1 MNAYQPATG
10 GSGRS
15 DRAGRA
21 AHAVGAP
28 VAITGLGA
36 VSGYGVGVTALWE
49 GLASGNSAIGP
60 FSRFEHAR
68 YRTQFASQAS
78 EPAAASDDRRSS
90 IADRFALGAASEAL
104 VQAGLPSELDE
115 LSCGI
120 YFGSSTGGMFESEG
134 YFADLLGEPR
144 RASRIGRLTAQQTC
158 SPGESV
164 GRAHRVQ
171 GPVQTVASACASA
184 TLAMGNA
191 LAALRA
197 GEIDIALAGGSDS
210 LCRLTYAG
218 FNSLRAV
225 DARACRPF
233 RTERE
238 GMSIGEGAAVLVLES
253 AASAR
258 ARGARVLGWL
268 LGAGASCDAHHM
280 TAPDPQGAGIARA
293 VEAAL
298 ADAGLDAAAID
309 FVNVHGTGTP
319 HNDAAEANML
329 RAVFGDRLSELPL
342 TSSKGAIGHYLG
354 AAGAIE
360 AVATMLCFLHGA
372 VHPTP
377 GEGAVDPAM
386 GLDLVTVRPRPLP
399 GARYA
404 LSTNLAFGGTNAA
417 VILGSNPTA

>member
-1 MNAYQPATG
+1 MSADGRPAPR
-10 GSGRS
+10 SPRS
-15 DRAGRA
+15 DSAGEA
-21 AHAVGAP
+21 I
-28 VAITGLGA
+28 AITGLGA
-36 VSGYGVGVTALWE
+36 VSGYGAGTEALWT
-49 GLASGNSAIGP
+49 GLASGTSAIGP

-68 YRTQFASQAS
+68 FRTQVASQAD
-78 EPAAASDDRRSS
+78 EPAASEGKARSS
-90 IADRFALGAASEAL
+90 LADRFALGAAREAL
-104 VQAGLPSELDE
+104 AQAGLPDQLSELA
-115 LSCGI
+115 CGI
-120 YFGSSTGGMFESEG
+120 YFGSSTGGMFESES
-134 YFADLLGEPR
+134 YFSDLLGEPQ
-144 RASRIGRLTAQQTC
+144 RASRIGRLSAQQTC
-158 SPGESV
+158 SPGECV
-164 GRAHRVQ
+164 GRAHAVH

-191 LAALRA
+191 LSALRA

-225 DARACRPF
+225 DPRACRPF

-238 GMSIGEGAAVLVLES
+238 GMSIGEGAAVLVLET

-298 ADAGLDAAAID
+298 ADAGLAAAAID

-329 RAVFGDRLSELPL
+329 RAIFGARLAGLPL

-377 GEGAVDPAM
+377 GEGAVDPAL
-386 GLDLVTVRPRPLP
+386 GLDLVVGSPRPLR

-417 VILGSNPTA
+417 IILGAAQP

>member
-1 MNAYQPATG
+1 MRPEG
-10 GSGRS
+10 DLG
-15 DRAGRA
+15 DPPP
-21 AHAVGAP
+21 GA

-36 VSGYGVGVTALWE
+36 VSGYGSGTAALWK
-49 GLASGNSAIGP
+49 GLVSGISAIGP
-60 FSRFEHAR
+60 FSRFEHER
-68 YRTQFASQAS
+68 FRTQLAS
-78 EPAAASDDRRSS
+78 EVAGVPPQAGERRSS
-90 IADRFALGAASEAL
+90 IADRFALDAAREAL
-104 VQAGLPSELDE
+104 LQAGLPSRLDE
-115 LSCGI
+115 LSCGV
-120 YFGSSTGGMFESEG
+120 YFGSSTGGMFESES
-134 YFADLLGEPR
+134 YFADLLGQPQR
-144 RASRIGRLTAQQTC
+144 TTGIGRLTAQQTC
-158 SPGESV
+158 SPGETV
-164 GRAHRVQ
+164 GRAYGVH

-197 GEIDIALAGGSDS
+197 GEIDVAIAGGSDS

-225 DARACRPF
+225 DPKACRPF
-233 RTERE
+233 RAERE
-238 GMSIGEGAAVLVLES
+238 GMSIGEGAAVLVLET
-253 AASAR
+253 AAGAR
-258 ARGARVLGWL
+258 ARGARILGWL

-298 ADAGLDAAAID
+298 ADAGLAPADID

-329 RAVFGDRLSELPL
+329 RAVFGARLTRLPL
-342 TSSKGAIGHYLG
+342 TSSKGAVGHYLG

-377 GEGAVDPAM
+377 GEGEVDPAM
-386 GLDLVTVRPRPLP
+386 GLDLVTGQPRPVP
-399 GARYA
+399 GARFA

-417 VILGSNPTA
+417 IILGAGPVRAL

>member
-1 MNAYQPATG
+1 MMHRG
-10 GSGRS
+10 
-15 DRAGRA
+15 DRGE
-21 AHAVGAP
+21 P

-36 VSGYGVGVTALWE
+36 VSGYGEGTAALWT
-49 GLASGNSAIGP
+49 GLASGTSAIGP

-68 YRTQFASQAS
+68 YRTQLAS
-78 EPAAASDDRRSS
+78 EVDETRLELAPTHAKRLSL
-90 IADRFALGAASEAL
+90 ADRFALAAAGEAL
-104 VQAGLPSELDE
+104 TEAGLPARLDE

-120 YFGSSTGGMFESEG
+120 YFGSSTGGMFESES
-134 YFADLLGEPR
+134 YFAALMGRPQ
-144 RASRIGRLTAQQTC
+144 RASGIGRLTAQPTC

-164 GRAHRVQ
+164 GRAYGVH

-225 DARACRPF
+225 DPRACRPF
-233 RTERE
+233 RSERE
-238 GMSIGEGAAVLVLES
+238 GMSIGEGAAVLVLET

-258 ARGARVLGWL
+258 ARGARILGWL

-293 VEAAL
+293 VEAAF
-298 ADAGLDAAAID
+298 ADSGLQASDID

-319 HNDAAEANML
+319 HNDAAEAKML
-329 RAVFGDRLSELPL
+329 RAVFGDRLPRLPL

-360 AVATMLCFLHGA
+360 AVATLLCFLHGA

-386 GLDLVTVRPRPLP
+386 GLDLVTGSPRPVP

-417 VILGSNPTA
+417 LILGSAAA

>member
-1 MNAYQPATG
+1 MSPG
-10 GSGRS
+10 GGAIGGVA
-15 DRAGRA
+15 RAG
-21 AHAVGAP
+21 G

-36 VSGYGVGVTALWE
+36 VSGYGEGIDALWQ
-49 GLASGNSAIGP
+49 GLASGVSAIGP

-68 YRTQFASQAS
+68 FRTQLAS
-78 EPAAASDDRRSS
+78 EARELAAANHDRRSS
-90 IADRFALGAASEAL
+90 IADRFALGAANEAL
-104 VQAGLPSELDE
+104 AQAGLPSRLDE

-120 YFGSSTGGMFESEG
+120 YFGSSTGGMFESES
-134 YFADLLGEPR
+134 YFADLLGEPQ
-144 RASRIGRLTAQQTC
+144 RASRIGRLSAQQTC

-164 GRAHRVQ
+164 ARAHTVQ

-225 DARACRPF
+225 DPKACRPF
-233 RTERE
+233 RAERE
-238 GMSIGEGAAVLVLES
+238 GMSLGEGAAVLVLES

-258 ARGARVLGWL
+258 ARGARILGWL

-280 TAPDPQGAGIARA
+280 TAPDPRGAGIARA
-293 VEAAL
+293 VAAAL
-298 ADAGLDAAAID
+298 ADAGLAASEID

-319 HNDAAEANML
+319 HNDDAEANML
-329 RAVFGDRLSELPL
+329 RSVFGDRLPRLPL
-342 TSSKGAIGHYLG
+342 TSSKGAIGHFLG

-377 GEGAVDPAM
+377 GEGAVDPAL
-386 GLDLVTVRPRPLP
+386 GLDLVTGSPRALP
-399 GARYA
+399 GAAHA

-417 VILGSNPTA
+417 VVLGSEPA

>member
-1 MNAYQPATG
+1 MSPAQRPG
-10 GSGRS
+10 GGE
-15 DRAGRA
+15 AI
-21 AHAVGAP
+21 
-28 VAITGLGA
+28 AITGLGA
-36 VSGYGVGVTALWE
+36 VSGYGDGTEALWQ
-49 GLASGNSAIGP
+49 GLASGASAIGP
-60 FSRFEHAR
+60 FTRFEHQR
-68 YRTQFASQAS
+68 FRTQLAS
-78 EPAAASDDRRSS
+78 EVRDAGASRAPRGDRRSS
-90 IADRFALGAASEAL
+90 IADRFALGAAREAL
-104 VQAGLPSELDE
+104 AQAGLPSQLDE

-120 YFGSSTGGMFESEG
+120 YFGSSTGGMFESES

-144 RASRIGRLTAQQTC
+144 RASGIGRLTAQQTC

-164 GRAHRVQ
+164 GRAHGVH

-184 TLAMGNA
+184 TLALGNA

-197 GEIDIALAGGSDS
+197 GEIDMALAGGSDS

-225 DARACRPF
+225 DPKACRPF
-233 RTERE
+233 RAERE

-253 AASAR
+253 AAHAR
-258 ARGARVLGWL
+258 GRGARILGWL
-268 LGAGASCDAHHM
+268 VGAGASCDAHHM

-298 ADAGLDAAAID
+298 ADAGLTASEID

-329 RAVFGDRLSELPL
+329 RAVFGDRLPHLPL
-342 TSSKGAIGHYLG
+342 TSSKGAIGHFLG

-386 GLDLVTVRPRPLP
+386 GLDLVTGSPRALC

-417 VILGSNPTA
+417 IILGSEPV

>member
-1 MNAYQPATG
+1 MTTAERDG
-10 GSGRS
+10 
-15 DRAGRA
+15 
-21 AHAVGAP
+21 

-36 VSGYGVGVTALWE
+36 VSGYGEGTAALWR
-49 GLASGNSAIGP
+49 GLASGESAIGP
-60 FSRFEHAR
+60 FARFEHSR
-68 YRTQFASQAS
+68 YRTQFASEVHDAPS
-78 EPAAASDDRRSS
+78 EAGSRRSS
-90 IADRFALGAASEAL
+90 LADRFALGAAREAL
-104 VQAGLPSELDE
+104 AQAGLPERLDE
-115 LSCGI
+115 LACGV
-120 YFGSSTGGMFESEG
+120 YFGSSTGGMFESES
-134 YFADLLGEPR
+134 YFADLLGRPR
-144 RASRIGRLTAQQTC
+144 RAAHIGRLCAQQTC

-164 GRAHRVQ
+164 ARAHGVH
-171 GPVQTVASACASA
+171 GPVETVASACASA

-197 GEIDIALAGGSDS
+197 GEVDIVLAGGSDS

-225 DARACRPF
+225 DTKACRPF
-233 RTERE
+233 RSGRE
-238 GMSIGEGAAVLVLES
+238 GMSIGEGAAVLVLET

-258 ARGARVLGWL
+258 RRGARILGWL

-298 ADAGLDAAAID
+298 ADAGLAPEAID

-319 HNDAAEANML
+319 HNDAAEAGML
-329 RAVFGDRLSELPL
+329 RTIFGDRLASLPL
-342 TSSKGAIGHYLG
+342 TSSKGAVGHFLG

-360 AVATMLCFLHGA
+360 AVATLLCLLNGA

-377 GEGAVDPAM
+377 GEGAADPVL
-386 GLDLVTVRPRPLP
+386 GLDLVTGSPRPLP
-399 GARYA
+399 GARHA

-417 VILGSNPTA
+417 IVLGAEPA

>member
-1 MNAYQPATG
+1 MA
-10 GSGRS
+10 SGR
-15 DRAGRA
+15 G
-21 AHAVGAP
+21 GGEP

-36 VSGYGVGVTALWE
+36 VSGYGEGIDALWQ
-49 GLASGNSAIGP
+49 GLASGASAIGP
-60 FSRFEHAR
+60 FTRFEHGR
-68 YRTQFASQAS
+68 FRTQLASEAR
-78 EPAAASDDRRSS
+78 EPAAAARAARSS
-90 IADRFALGAASEAL
+90 IADRFALAAAREAL
-104 VQAGLPSELDE
+104 AQSGLPARLDE
-115 LSCGI
+115 LACGI
-120 YFGSSTGGMFESEG
+120 YFGSSTGGMFESES

-144 RASRIGRLTAQQTC
+144 RAARIGRLSAQQTC

-164 GRAHRVQ
+164 GRAHGVR

-225 DARACRPF
+225 DPRACRPF
-233 RTERE
+233 RAERE
-238 GMSIGEGAAVLVLES
+238 GMSIGEGAAVLVLET
-253 AASAR
+253 AASAS

-268 LGAGASCDAHHM
+268 VGAGASCDAHHM

-293 VEAAL
+293 VAAAL
-298 ADAGLDAAAID
+298 TDAGLEAAAID

-329 RAVFGDRLSELPL
+329 RAVFGDRLPQLPL

-386 GLDLVTVRPRPLP
+386 GLDLVTGSARPLA
-399 GARYA
+399 GARFA

-417 VILGSNPTA
+417 IILGSAPP

>member
-1 MNAYQPATG
+1 MSPER
-10 GSGRS
+10 GSGE
-15 DRAGRA
+15 
-21 AHAVGAP
+21 P

-36 VSGYGVGVTALWE
+36 VSGYGAGTAALWA
-49 GLASGNSAIGP
+49 GLASGASAIGP

-68 YRTQFASQAS
+68 YRTHLAS
-78 EPAAASDDRRSS
+78 EVGGAHAGPAPAGGKRSS
-90 IADRFALGAASEAL
+90 LADRFALGAAGEAL
-104 VQAGLPSELDE
+104 AQAGLPTRLDE
-115 LSCGI
+115 LACGI

-134 YFADLLGEPR
+134 YFADLLSQPQ
-144 RASRIGRLTAQQTC
+144 RASGIGRLTAQPTC

-164 GRAHRVQ
+164 ARAHGVR

-197 GEIDIALAGGSDS
+197 GEADIALAGGSDS

-225 DARACRPF
+225 DPGACRPF
-233 RTERE
+233 RAERE
-238 GMSIGEGAAVLVLES
+238 GMSIGEGAAVLVLETE
-253 AASAR
+253 ARAR
-258 ARGARVLGWL
+258 ARGARILGWL

-293 VEAAL
+293 VAAAL
-298 ADAGLDAAAID
+298 VDSGLQASDID

-329 RAVFGDRLSELPL
+329 RAVFGDRLATLPL

-360 AVATMLCFLHGA
+360 AVATMLCFLNGA

-377 GEGAVDPAM
+377 GKGEVDPAL
-386 GLDLVTVRPRPLP
+386 GLDLVTGSPRPLP

-417 VILGSNPTA
+417 IVLGSAAA

>member
-1 MNAYQPATG
+1 MSA
-10 GSGRS
+10 
-15 DRAGRA
+15 DRPVAGRTA
-21 AHAVGAP
+21 GIP
-28 VAITGLGA
+28 IAITGLGA
-36 VSGYGVGVTALWE
+36 VSGYGDGVEALWA
-49 GLASGNSAIGP
+49 GLASGTSAIGP
-60 FSRFEHAR
+60 FARFEHAR
-68 YRTQFASQAS
+68 FRTQLAS
-78 EPAAASDDRRSS
+78 ESRAPAASAGMQRSS
-90 IADRFALGAASEAL
+90 IADRFALGAAREAL
-104 VQAGLPSELDE
+104 AQAGLPSQLDE
-115 LSCGI
+115 LECGI
-120 YFGSSTGGMFESEG
+120 YFGSSTGGMFESES

-144 RASRIGRLTAQQTC
+144 RAARIGRLSAQQTC

-164 GRAHRVQ
+164 GRAHGVL

-225 DARACRPF
+225 DPRACRPF
-233 RTERE
+233 RSERE
-238 GMSIGEGAAVLVLES
+238 GMSIGEGAAVLVLET

-298 ADAGLDAAAID
+298 VDAGLAAAAID

-319 HNDAAEANML
+319 HNDAAEASML
-329 RAVFGDRLSELPL
+329 RAIFGDRLPRLPL

-377 GEGAVDPAM
+377 GEGAVDPAL
-386 GLDLVTVRPRPLP
+386 GLDLVTGSPRPLA

-417 VILGSNPTA
+417 VVLGSAT